1 MRDTVQERE
10 IKSLEWISSS
20 RKDLREFPETVQ
32 DEIGDALQVAQEGD
46 KHPKAKPLRGR
57 EFSGVME
64 IRSNYERN
72 TSRAVYATKIGDKIY
87 VLHAFQ
93 KKSKKGIATP
103 KKEIN
108 LIKRRLKRAR
118 ELAAG
123 G

>member
-1 MRDTVQERE
+1 MRETQQERE
-10 IKSLEWISSS
+10 IKSLEWVGSS
-20 RKDLREFPETVQ
+20 RRDLREFPEDVR
-32 DEIGDALQVAQEGD
+32 DEIGDALYSAQIGD
-46 KHPKAKPLRGR
+46 KHPKAKLLKGKG
-57 EFSGVME
+57 FSGVME
-64 IRSNYERN
+64 IRSNDASGTY
-72 TSRAVYATKIGDKIY
+72 RAVYSTKIGDKIY

-108 LIKRRLKRAR
+108 LIKRRLKRAE